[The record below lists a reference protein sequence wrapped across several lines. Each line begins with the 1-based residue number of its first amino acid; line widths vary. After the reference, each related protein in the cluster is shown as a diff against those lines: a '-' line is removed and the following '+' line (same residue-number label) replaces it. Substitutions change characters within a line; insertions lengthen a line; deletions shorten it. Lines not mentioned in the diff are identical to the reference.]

1 MRHAALSMRWWL
13 ALAFAGIAAVT
24 ALSVAQVLT
33 ARSEAAIRERA
44 RELAGGTALTA
55 AAELSSTRSREH
67 ARTLAAQ
74 LGASREVSLF
84 VLDDHG
90 ALLTPA
96 RAGGITVTSLPNY
109 RELRETALGG
119 RRLIETVA
127 EGRLVTVSLPL
138 RRGPGAVLIAVVVR
152 PDLETALGI
161 VRDEIVR
168 AALWAVLIGAVVG
181 IGVALLITRRLR
193 RIAAA
198 AADIEQGRFET
209 RLSPLFPDE
218 LGALAGTI
226 DRMRERLRVSFD
238 RLEGER
244 DRLHRL
250 LEQLQEGVVAVDRD
264 LTVEFA
270 NSQALALLG
279 PGLAPA
285 RRLAE
290 PWPAF
295 SLADA
300 VAASFAPGAEVS
312 ATRVQVPGARTYV
325 VALLPPEQLS
335 GACVVVITDVTEQER
350 RERAEREF
358 VTSAAHELRT
368 PLAAIASAVE
378 VLQSGAK
385 EQPGDRDRFLEV
397 VERQTSRL
405 TRLAHALLT
414 LARAQ
419 TRAEPVQLEPIALE
433 PVLREVAAGAGTPT
447 VALEAHDDVAVL
459 AHRELLQQALENLTT
474 NARKHAANGTL
485 ALRVAPGPDD
495 RVRID
500 VADDG
505 PGMSAV
511 AADRAP
517 DRFYRAPGASA
528 DGFGLGLSIVREA
541 VGAMGGTLSIDS
553 RPGRGT
559 TVSIFLA
566 RAQPEV
572 AG

>member
-67 ARTLAAQ
+67 ARSLAAQ
-74 LGASREVSLF
+74 LGASRDVSLF
-84 VLDDHG
+84 VLDGDG
-90 ALLTPA
+90 ALLTPT

-109 RELRETALGG
+109 GELRESALRG

-127 EGRLVTVSLPL
+127 DGRLVTVSLPL
-138 RRGPGAVLIAVVVR
+138 RRGPGVALIAVVAR

-209 RLSPLFPDE
+209 KLSPLFPDE
-218 LGALAGTI
+218 LGTLAGTI

-279 PGLAPA
+279 AGLAPA
-285 RRLAE
+285 RRLPE

-300 VAASFAPGAEVS
+300 VSVAFTPGAEVT
-312 ATRVQVPGARTYV
+312 ATRVEVPGARTYV
-325 VALLPPEQLS
+325 VALLPPEQPS

-358 VTSAAHELRT
+358 VTNAAHELRT

-385 EQPGDRDRFLEV
+385 DQPDDRDRFLEV

-419 TRAEPVQLEPIALE
+419 TRAEPVQLEPIPLE
-433 PVLREVAAGAGTPT
+433 PVLREVAAGAGSTA
-447 VALEAHDDVAVL
+447 VALEAHDGVAVL
-459 AHRELLQQALENLTT
+459 AHRELLQQALENLMT

-485 ALRVAPGPDD
+485 GLRVAAGPDD

-505 PGMSAV
+505 PGMSEL

-528 DGFGLGLSIVREA
+528 EGFGLGLSIVREA
-541 VGAMGGTLSIDS
+541 VGAMGGTLAIDS

-566 RAQPEV
+566 RAQAEV
-572 AG
+572 TG

>member
-24 ALSVAQVLT
+24 ALTVAQMLT

-74 LGASREVSLF
+74 LGASRDVSLF
-84 VLDDHG
+84 VLDDDG
-90 ALLTPA
+90 ALLTPT

-109 RELRETALGG
+109 GELRETALGG

-127 EGRLVTVSLPL
+127 DGRLVTVSLPL
-138 RRGPGAVLIAVVVR
+138 RRGPGAALIAVVAR

-209 RLSPLFPDE
+209 KLSPLFPDE

-226 DRMRERLRVSFD
+226 DRMRERLRASFD

-270 NSQALALLG
+270 NSRARALLG
-279 PGLAPA
+279 AGLAPA
-285 RRLAE
+285 RQLPE
-290 PWPAF
+290 PWPSF
-295 SLADA
+295 SLGDA
-300 VAASFAPGAEVS
+300 VTASFAPGAEVA
-312 ATRVQVPGARTYV
+312 ATRVEVPGARMYV
-325 VALLPPEQLS
+325 VALLPPEQPS

-358 VTSAAHELRT
+358 VTNAAHELRT

-433 PVLREVAAGAGTPT
+433 PVLREVAAGAGTAT

-474 NARKHAANGTL
+474 NARKHAANGAL
-485 ALRVAPGPDD
+485 GLRVAAGPDD

-500 VADDG
+500 VADGG
-505 PGMSAV
+505 PGMSEL

-541 VGAMGGTLSIDS
+541 VGAMGGTLAIDS

-566 RAQPEV
+566 RAQTEV
-572 AG
+572 TE